1 MTMTTSSPANFNYDV
16 KIGHGAD
23 ILKTG
28 PLSQSFA
35 NCGEI
40 VITSKP
46 FVDYAECEKTLSNLM
61 TALTFIETKYS
72 TKGHVIVTKLNPILD
87 TTGKKHHD
95 ADSWD
100 KYTVMRSYV
109 ANAEE
114 LKKSTLNY
122 HVLGQ
127 IRVDQMIIGFTPAPA
142 PPPPPPSPIAQ
153 TPIELK

>member
-1 MTMTTSSPANFNYDV
+1 MTEPVPAHFNYDV
-16 KIGHGAD
+16 KIGYGAD

-28 PLSQSFA
+28 PLSLSFA

-46 FVDYAECEKTLSNLM
+46 FVDYAECEKTLSSLM
-61 TALTFIETKYS
+61 SALTFIETKYS
-72 TKGHVIVTKLNPILD
+72 AKGHVILTRLNPILD
-87 TTGKKHHD
+87 TSGKKHHD
-95 ADSWD
+95 ADTWD
-100 KYTVMRSYV
+100 KFTVMRSYV

-127 IRVDQMIIGFTPAPA
+127 IRVDQMIIGVTPPA
-142 PPPPPPSPIAQ
+142 PPPSPIAQ